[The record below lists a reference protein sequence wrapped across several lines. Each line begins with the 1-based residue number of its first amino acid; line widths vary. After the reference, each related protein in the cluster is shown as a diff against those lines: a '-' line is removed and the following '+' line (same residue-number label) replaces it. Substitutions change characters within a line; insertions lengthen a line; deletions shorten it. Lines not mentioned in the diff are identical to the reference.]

1 MWVRGGGTRRSL
13 RSRIPTNCRRSSPL
27 LYERLADGRTLV
39 TGYWSIGWPQLSE
52 ENRNALHTFVG
63 DLRQDVVV
71 VATELAASG
80 VPAYPGVAFDL
91 SLLTQLM
98 LCAYEGQS
106 PEDVVDNLGMTPPYV
121 IQARRS
127 GAVHVARKIP
137 SVEDSAQ
144 ALRRLRRSQQ
154 LDDRSEVVRETGG
167 RPTGK
172 TAETAALREHL
183 EKVLVQYPKLTAGAI
198 VRDWKRN
205 IDGSAGRRLRELMG
219 RKTGEVPPPTRT
231 LERLIGE
238 FRKQSRQ

>member
-1 MWVRGGGTRRSL
+1 M
-13 RSRIPTNCRRSSPL
+13 
-27 LYERLADGRTLV
+27 
-39 TGYWSIGWPQLSE
+39 
-52 ENRNALHTFVG
+52 
-63 DLRQDVVV
+63 
-71 VATELAASG
+71 
-80 VPAYPGVAFDL
+80 
-91 SLLTQLM
+91 
-98 LCAYEGQS
+98 
-106 PEDVVDNLGMTPPYV
+106 
-121 IQARRS
+121 
-127 GAVHVARKIP
+127 
-137 SVEDSAQ
+137 
-144 ALRRLRRSQQ
+144 
-154 LDDRSEVVRETGG
+154 VRETGG